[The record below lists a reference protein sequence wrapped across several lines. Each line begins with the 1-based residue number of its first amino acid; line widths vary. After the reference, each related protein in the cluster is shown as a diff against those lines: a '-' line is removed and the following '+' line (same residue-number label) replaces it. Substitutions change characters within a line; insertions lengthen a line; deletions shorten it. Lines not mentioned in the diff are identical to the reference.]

1 MAVAVSFGPP
11 FEVSAPKPLVEDTF
25 WNAAGGH
32 TYYAV
37 MPDGKLVMLEAEGA
51 REGAYVNVVV
61 NWFEELE
68 ARVPRRS
75 HRSPALADRARTMRD
90 RVAFRQ
96 PVVQVADD
104 ELVELLLGVLVELV
118 EP

>member
-1 MAVAVSFGPP
+1 MPVSHSCDGRRGELRSTVRGFGPK
-11 FEVSAPKPLVEDTF
+11 AARRGQF

-32 TYYAV
+32 TYYDV

-68 ARVPRRS
+68 ARVPR
-75 HRSPALADRARTMRD
+75 
-90 RVAFRQ
+90 
-96 PVVQVADD
+96 
-104 ELVELLLGVLVELV
+104 
-118 EP
+118 